1 MTYQSIIVYLNLEQT
16 NESVFRITCALAD
29 RFKSRVIGITAGFPN
44 MPVHSH
50 GLIGSSVLEADYK
63 ELKQAIARCESR
75 FRKALERIGNSSE
88 WRSDAAYPADFL
100 AMEARAA
107 DLLIFGRPEKRAVFI
122 QHQSLDIGDAVMK
135 AGRPILVVPP
145 RKTSLALNCV
155 LIAWKDTAEARKA
168 VSAGLPLLKR
178 AQEVMIV
185 EIVSDDRERDA
196 AARRVADVAKWLKSH
211 KVTASASAEL
221 SAGDAGSHLDAI
233 ASESGVDVIV
243 AGAYGHSRLR
253 EWVFGGVTH
262 HLLQQSSMFAFLMH

>member
-1 MTYQSIIVYLNLEQT
+1 
-16 NESVFRITCALAD
+16 
-29 RFKSRVIGITAGFPN
+29 
-44 MPVHSH
+44 
-50 GLIGSSVLEADYK
+50 
-63 ELKQAIARCESR
+63 
-75 FRKALERIGNSSE
+75 
-88 WRSDAAYPADFL
+88 
-100 AMEARAA
+100 
-107 DLLIFGRPEKRAVFI
+107 
-122 QHQSLDIGDAVMK
+122 
-135 AGRPILVVPP
+135 
-145 RKTSLALNCV
+145 
-155 LIAWKDTAEARKA
+155 
-168 VSAGLPLLKR
+168 
-178 AQEVMIV
+178 MIV